1 MVKGEF
7 MLDNNELRYKKSLIF
22 SVKLA
27 KSRTSKG
34 WSISRDSIMPLIPK
48 LPYETEC
55 DIIAGD
61 VRAKARLNIEPRIFY
76 KSSQK
81 ELINFL
87 DDLIEEGTSERIEI
101 EMLLNKEDVNPIIS
115 VDKINELLTIIED
128 LTDENNRLIS
138 ELEDYKNKNKLIN
151 NHLKEL
157 SDMLNGD

>member
-1 MVKGEF
+1 
-7 MLDNNELRYKKSLIF
+7 MLDNNHELMYKKSLIF

-61 VRAKARLNIEPRIFY
+61 VHAKARLNLEPRIFY

-81 ELINFL
+81 ELIGFL
-87 DDLIEEGTSERIEI
+87 DNLIENEAPERIEI
-101 EMLLNKEDVNPIIS
+101 EMLLNKENINPIVSI
-115 VDKINELLTIIED
+115 DKVNELLSIIND
-128 LTDENNRLIS
+128 LTEENVRLKS
-138 ELEDYKNKNKLIN
+138 ELEENIRKNKLIN
-151 NHLKEL
+151 NHLIEL
-157 SDMLNGD
+157 SKILTDD